1 MDIEVLK
8 NLKIDIENFYFRL
21 NVENEKE
28 HEEKKEFSK
37 NTTQN
42 TEKDNTTKTNEQLL
56 NKYKDKIEDF
66 TKKCSITKFTKFKDE
81 MVNKYNKQLDPDIIN
96 YLCMINKYD
105 ISQEDVY
112 NMIIELKREV
122 IKFYKHLQSI
132 NIKNK
137 TEYLNEQKKEWL
149 VLYGDL
155 YMRSDTLYNGLVNQ
169 TLDYSILDQIL
180 NNMKQVNEGN
190 KTKMNSDIEIGK
202 ILFNKYV
209 SK

>member
-8 NLKIDIENFYFRL
+8 NLKIDIENYYFRL
-21 NVENEKE
+21 NVEKEKE
-28 HEEKKEFSK
+28 HEEEKQLSE
-37 NTTQN
+37 NNIQN
-42 TEKDNTTKTNEQLL
+42 TEEDNTTKTNEQLL
-56 NKYKDKIEDF
+56 YKCKDKIVNF
-66 TKKCSITKFTKFKDE
+66 TNTCSITKFIKFKDE
-81 MVNKYNKQLDPDIIN
+81 MIIKYNKQIDTDIIN
-96 YLCMINKYD
+96 YLCTINKYE

-112 NMIIELKREV
+112 NMIINLKQE
-122 IKFYKHLQSI
+122 INKFYKNLYSMNTI
-132 NIKNK
+132 NKEI
-137 TEYLNEQKKEWL
+137 YLNDQKKEWL

-169 TLDYSILDQIL
+169 TLDYTILEQIL